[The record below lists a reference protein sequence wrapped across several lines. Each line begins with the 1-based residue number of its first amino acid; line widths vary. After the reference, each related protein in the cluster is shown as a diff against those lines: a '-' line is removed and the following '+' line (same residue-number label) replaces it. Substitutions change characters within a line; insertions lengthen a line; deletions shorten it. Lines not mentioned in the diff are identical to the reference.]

1 MFHYTLACSRET
13 LSDIKGKKRWKK
25 EKKISQECN
34 GCLIIQD
41 ALLLLWKTSHIPG
54 RDRSKPAL
62 WRAMQMGTKEAA
74 CSKLSEVPAASPNPL
89 QTEGWQPLLAW
100 CWTLSTTCHTTFPEK
115 PKIKAKPSSMRFESE
130 SGREYFAE
138 GQRCWFG
145 HGTLCLGKE
154 HDCFSGVEK
163 YFSAMDM
170 YYLELD
176 PKGTVRLPPHQK
188 QSWILT
194 SQYIKWFIL
203 LAVLQLFNNEFW

>member
-1 MFHYTLACSRET
+1 
-13 LSDIKGKKRWKK
+13 
-25 EKKISQECN
+25 
-34 GCLIIQD
+34 
-41 ALLLLWKTSHIPG
+41 
-54 RDRSKPAL
+54 
-62 WRAMQMGTKEAA
+62 
-74 CSKLSEVPAASPNPL
+74 
-89 QTEGWQPLLAW
+89 
-100 CWTLSTTCHTTFPEK
+100 
-115 PKIKAKPSSMRFESE
+115 MRFESE

-145 HGTLCLGKE
+145 TLCLGKE

-163 YFSAMDM
+163 YFSPMDM

>member
-1 MFHYTLACSRET
+1 M
-13 LSDIKGKKRWKK
+13 KKRK
-25 EKKISQECN
+25 ENQSRVQRLLNNSGCSALALENQSHSRAWQKQASSTESDANGHKG
-34 GCLIIQD
+34 GCLLQTQWGARCI
-41 ALLLLWKTSHIPG
+41 
-54 RDRSKPAL
+54 SKPPPD
-62 WRAMQMGTKEAA
+62 RGVAA
-74 CSKLSEVPAASPNPL
+74 TACLVLNSID
-89 QTEGWQPLLAW
+89 
-100 CWTLSTTCHTTFPEK
+100 CMHTTFPEK

-145 HGTLCLGKE
+145 TLCLGKE

-163 YFSAMDM
+163 YFSPMDM